1 MLFTELRFLPFL
13 LLTFAVHWSLRSN
26 RARKIW
32 LLICSYAFYAGWD
45 WRFLSLILLSTAVDS
60 VAGKRIHAS
69 EDPTVRR
76 RWLRFSLASNLG
88 ILGIFKYFDFF
99 VESASSLL
107 AFLGLPASMPTL
119 EVLLPVGVS
128 FYTFQTLSYSLDIYR
143 RKLAPCKGVLDLAL
157 YVGFFPQLVAGPIVR
172 AKDFLPQLRSSTS
185 LSKVDLRACLAL
197 MFIGFFKKAV
207 LSDNVSPV
215 ADDFFADPSN
225 YSALGAWTG
234 MAMFSIQLYC
244 DFSGYSDL
252 AIGTA
257 GLLGYQLPQNF
268 DFPYLATNVQAF
280 WRRWH
285 MTLSTW
291 VHDYLYIPLGGSR
304 GSKLFRY
311 RNTLL
316 SMTLIGLWHGA
327 AWNFV
332 FFGVYH
338 GVMLVAYLEFRERW
352 PAPSQSRPWLDV
364 CSAIFTFLIVCI
376 SMTFFRSTDLTNL
389 QQVLGAL
396 FVPGQ
401 GTAWHGLGPLAV
413 FAAAGFA
420 HLFWS
425 RYPLEKMLQRPPDWA
440 FAAACG
446 VLIPVLWSLQN
457 GAVQPFL
464 YFQF

>member
-13 LLTFAVHWSLRSN
+13 LLTLVVHWSLRSP

-32 LLICSYAFYAGWD
+32 LLGCSYAFYAGWD
-45 WRFLSLILLSTAVDS
+45 WRFLGLIFLSTGVDFL
-60 VAGKRIHAS
+60 AGRGIHRS
-69 EDPTVRR
+69 DDQSVRR
-76 RWLRFSLASNLG
+76 RWLIFSLASNLG
-88 ILGIFKYFDFF
+88 ILGTFKYLNFF
-99 VESASSLL
+99 LDSGSDLL
-107 AFLGLPASMPTL
+107 AFLGLPVSTPTL
-119 EVLLPVGVS
+119 QVLLPVGVS
-128 FYTFQTLSYSLDIYR
+128 FYTFQTLSYSLDIFR
-143 RKLAPCKGVLDLAL
+143 RKLKPCDSLLDLAL

-172 AKDFLPQLRSSTS
+172 ARDFLPQLAAPAPWAR
-185 LSKVDLRACLAL
+185 VDVRACIGLL
-197 MFIGFFKKAV
+197 LVGFFKKAV

-215 ADDFFADPSN
+215 ADNVFLDPGS
-225 YSALGAWTG
+225 YSMLGAWTG
-234 MAMFSIQLYC
+234 LAMFSIQLYC
-244 DFSGYSDL
+244 DFSGYSDM

-311 RNTLL
+311 RNTLI
-316 SMTLIGLWHGA
+316 SMALIGLWHGA

-332 FFGVYH
+332 LFGVYH
-338 GVMLVAYLEFRERW
+338 GVVLVLYLEYRERR
-352 PAPSQSRPWLDV
+352 PAPAEPRPWA
-364 CSAIFTFLIVCI
+364 SALSTVFTFLVVCL
-376 SMTFFRSTDLTNL
+376 SMTFFRSRNL
-389 QQVLGAL
+389 ANLGEVLRAL
-396 FVPGQ
+396 FVPG
-401 GTAWHGLGPLAV
+401 GGERWHGPGPLVV
-413 FAAAGFA
+413 FAAAGLI
-420 HLFWS
+420 HSYWS
-425 RYPLEKMLQRPPDWA
+425 RKPLENLLRRPPDWA

-446 VLIPVLWSLQN
+446 ALIPILWSLQN